1 MRIDLDDPRILLRDD
16 VVAAPRDLYDALRQR
31 APVWQVPG
39 QQSYLVADPDLI
51 RDAVARTEEFSSNLV
66 SLLHRGDDGC
76 PVAFELAP
84 LADPIHVLATA
95 DPPIHTRHRKLL
107 QSHLSPAAVSPLEPR
122 LRTIV
127 GEPLTTVVADGRGDV
142 VAALS
147 DPVPAQAICALVGVP
162 LDDAPM
168 VVRAV
173 ADIGLML
180 DGVVTS
186 AELDVAASAA
196 VELSLYSHARME
208 EMLRRGVHDRVGL
221 LAVLAAAIER
231 GELRT
236 DEADGLLMQLFNAG
250 TETTS
255 SLIAT
260 TVETLARRPDLQ
272 DDLRRDPS
280 GIPDALEAILREDGP
295 FQFHYRWTTTDTE
308 LGGFPIP
315 ADSRVLL
322 LWAAANRPGPDGREG
337 AGPHY
342 AFGRG
347 IHFCIGAPLARLEAR
362 VVVEE
367 LLARTSRIALD
378 PDRPPIRRP
387 GILIRRH
394 ASLPVVVDAT

>member
-1 MRIDLDDPRILLRDD
+1 MRIDLDDPKVLLRDD
-16 VVAAPRDLYDALRQR
+16 VVAEPGQLYDTLRRR

-95 DPPIHTRHRKLL
+95 DPPIHGRHRKLL
-107 QSHLSPAAVSPLEPR
+107 QPHLSPAAVAALEPR
-122 LRTIV
+122 LRSIV
-127 GEPLTTVVADGRGDV
+127 GEQLAPMLAAGLGDV
-142 VAALS
+142 VTELS
-147 DPVPAQAICALVGVP
+147 DPVPGQAICALVGVP
-162 LDDAPM
+162 LADAAM
-168 VVRAV
+168 IVRAV
-173 ADIGLML
+173 AAIGLML
-180 DGVVTS
+180 DGVVGS
-186 AELDVAASAA
+186 DDLDVAANAA
-196 VELSLYSHARME
+196 LELSSYAHARME
-208 EMLRRGVHDRVGL
+208 DVLARPGADRVGL

-231 GELRT
+231 GELRA
-236 DEADGLLMQLFNAG
+236 DEADGVLMQLFNAG

-260 TVETLARRPDLQ
+260 TIETLARRPELQ
-272 DDLRRDPS
+272 DELRRGPAR
-280 GIPDALEAILREDGP
+280 IPDALEGILREDGP

-308 LGGFPIP
+308 LGGHPIP
-315 ADSRVLL
+315 ASSRVLL
-322 LWAAANRPGPDGREG
+322 LWAAANRTGDDDRDA

-362 VVVEE
+362 VVIEE
-367 LLARTSRIALD
+367 LLARTSSIALD
-378 PDRPPIRRP
+378 PERPPSRRP
-387 GILIRRH
+387 GILIHRH
-394 ASLPVVVDAT
+394 ASLPVIVEAR